1 MGVRNVGIYIYLP
14 VPTCVCFL
22 YLPCHRRCV
31 CPNSQKMVPF
41 SHYPTSREFMGVT
54 QTSFLRYSQVRLFI
68 PTRIPNLLMHC
79 CPDSRNTA
87 SKASERI
94 SIRTD
99 SDKDRSC
106 TMFMVSIQTSEF
118 VYNNTHTHN
127 TFTDFTHSKIRY
139 QPSLVHIPRHL
150 VQILDYKT
158 SFFLE

>member
-1 MGVRNVGIYIYLP
+1 MLVSIVSIYRYRYQRAYVFSLESSPATVVASVRTTKKWL
-14 VPTCVCFL
+14 F
-22 YLPCHRRCV
+22 
-31 CPNSQKMVPF
+31 F
-41 SHYPTSREFMGVT
+41 SHCPTLRVCMGVT

-118 VYNNTHTHN
+118 VYNTHT
-127 TFTDFTHSKIRY
+127 THSRILFQNTILSTISR
-139 QPSLVHIPRHL
+139 VHIPWHL
-150 VQILDYKT
+150 DQILDYKT